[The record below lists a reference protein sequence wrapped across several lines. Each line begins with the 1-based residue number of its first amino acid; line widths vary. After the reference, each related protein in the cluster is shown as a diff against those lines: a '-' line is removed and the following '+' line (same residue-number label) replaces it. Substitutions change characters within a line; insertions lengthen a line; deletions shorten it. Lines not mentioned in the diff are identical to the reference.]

1 MDSWLFSDNFIWQ
14 TCVSSSSVITPIF
27 WCIFLELAAGR
38 RMCSGRTLC
47 FPAHYEVLLLIFF
60 SLLLENPFLLPKETY
75 KGVFKSAALLYCS
88 RMVFWHFQKFCSSIL
103 LHCPVFSAFEA
114 WFSASVV
121 NSRKSL
127 PPEIISA
134 PCQNQ
139 LSASVAFSYI
149 PAES

>member
-27 WCIFLELAAGR
+27 WCIFLELAAGG

-60 SLLLENPFLLPKETY
+60 SLLLENPFLLLVGIFPPKETY

-88 RMVFWHFQKFCSSIL
+88 RMVFCIFKNSAAASYCTAQFFQL
-103 LHCPVFSAFEA
+103 LEPGF
-114 WFSASVV
+114 
-121 NSRKSL
+121 L
-127 PPEIISA
+127 L
-134 PCQNQ
+134 Q
-139 LSASVAFSYI
+139 L
-149 PAES
+149 